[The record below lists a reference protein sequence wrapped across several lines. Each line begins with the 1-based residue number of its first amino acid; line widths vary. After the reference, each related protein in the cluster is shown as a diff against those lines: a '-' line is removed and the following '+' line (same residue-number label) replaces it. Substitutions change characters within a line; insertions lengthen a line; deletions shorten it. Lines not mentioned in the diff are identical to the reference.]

1 MASWTFW
8 LIAAVVVFVL
18 EMFIGTVYLLVLAA
32 ALAGTAVAAFLGVG
46 TTACLLIASLFSG
59 VGIVYVYYARRARS
73 LKRDVSRD
81 NDLDL
86 GERVVVESRLA
97 EDLWRVQYRGTLWE
111 ARGITK
117 QDFQT
122 GQQAKICG
130 KDGIVLLIE
139 ST

>member
-1 MASWTFW
+1 MALWTYW
-8 LIAAVVVFVL
+8 LIAAAVAFVL

-32 ALAGTAVAAFLGVG
+32 AFAGAGVAAFFGVS
-46 TTACLLIASLFSG
+46 TTACLLIASVLSA
-59 VGIVYVYYARRARS
+59 VGIGYVYQLRRASS

-97 EDLWRVQYRGTLWE
+97 ADLWRVHYRGALWE
-111 ARGITK
+111 ARGMGL
-117 QDFQT
+117 QDFQA

-139 ST
+139 AV